1 MKKIEYKILCI
12 YKFVVMNYIRTKLH
26 EFTMKLSWIISKEY
40 ITNQLVDNYR
50 IYQIYSRDKINF
62 ENIPQCNINDLESFY
77 RENWIKILHLTD
89 VERFGLKF
97 KDTIWNRIKEVKFL
111 NDNDE
116 KIKNTIILFNK
127 KPILVINDEK
137 GIPVQ
142 RKYYVTNTRYF
153 KIDTPFGLYMSQY

>member
-1 MKKIEYKILCI
+1 
-12 YKFVVMNYIRTKLH
+12 MNYIRTKLH
-26 EFTMKLSWIISKEY
+26 AFTWRLCWTLSKDY
-40 ITNQLVDNYR
+40 ITKQLVNNYKHN
-50 IYQIYSRDKINF
+50 QIYSRDEINS
-62 ENIPQCNINDLESFY
+62 ENIPQCDINDLESFY

-89 VERFGLKF
+89 VERFDLKF

-111 NDNDE
+111 NDNDD

-142 RKYYVTNTRYF
+142 RKYYVTNSRCF
-153 KIDTPFGLYMSQY
+153 NIDTPFGLYTTHY